1 MLLQANIDLGLES
14 TTAAQNYSTT
24 QINKQKAKNPFSY
37 FCVSFVCN
45 IIWDHIPRLYANK
58 KQQKYSNKIGS
69 DLMVPT
75 WHAETH
81 TEIMTFSRWKHNMIN
96 GNCSEQNVFH
106 ECWQIKRC
114 CGFYLLKN
122 AILLPMILVEFNFFS
137 LQFGVHQ
144 VSNQLAL
151 AANLWRFLQKR
162 KMIN

>member
-1 MLLQANIDLGLES
+1 MYCRTKLLN
-14 TTAAQNYSTT
+14 NP
-24 QINKQKAKNPFSY
+24 NK
-37 FCVSFVCN
+37 
-45 IIWDHIPRLYANK
+45 NK
-58 KQQKYSNKIGS
+58 KQRTHIFVYHLSATSFGTIFPDFMQTKNSKNIATKLDRTS
-69 DLMVPT
+69 FLMVPT
-75 WHAETH
+75 WVAETP
-81 TEIMTFSRWKHNMIN
+81 FWKWRHFPDQSTLQHEKWKL
-96 GNCSEQNVFH
+96 NCSEQNVFH

-162 KMIN
+162 RMIN